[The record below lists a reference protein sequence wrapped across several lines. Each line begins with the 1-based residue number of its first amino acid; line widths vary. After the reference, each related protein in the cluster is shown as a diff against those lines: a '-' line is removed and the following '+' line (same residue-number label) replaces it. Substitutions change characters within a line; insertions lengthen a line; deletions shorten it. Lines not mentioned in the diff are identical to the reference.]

1 MKQSPLYVLLLA
13 VASTIAFAQATSPA
27 PDPANP
33 PATSMAPTPAR
44 PTDPAPTPTPV
55 NPAHPTTNPDLTA
68 PAQDPSAM
76 QGSAAEDWSM
86 VKGHDKGYVEKT
98 DALPNSWLAQNFV
111 SCDTDKDGKVSQ
123 AEYQKCQ
130 KRH

>member
-1 MKQSPLYVLLLA
+1 MKHSPLYVLLLA
-13 VASTIAFAQATSPA
+13 VASTTAFAQATSPA
-27 PDPANP
+27 PDPASP

-44 PTDPAPTPTPV
+44 PTDATPTPV
-55 NPAHPTTNPDLTA
+55 NPAQPTTNPDLTA
-68 PAQDPSAM
+68 PSQDPSAM

-98 DALPNSWLAQNFV
+98 DALPNSWLAQNFL
-111 SCDTDKDGKVSQ
+111 SCDTDKNGKVSQ